1 MKKDTYPNVK
11 IEIISEGLAKKIL
24 GKLENGSPS
33 VYGEEKPTGEN
44 LPDIDSKG
52 KNKEMGGLLQVSNK
66 KPTYTSIIKQ
76 AILELRKEPEGG
88 SSAPLRR
95 TPEMV
100 RQVASSKAK
109 TTPGKSLLNRRPEV
123 YTPPQSIAQEE
134 GSDETPSSATSTPL
148 AQSESV
154 KTEAARTGFGSGS
167 STRRMDSASAPPSGR
182 DFDMARGPGR
192 KKGLNPKNYTPGG
205 TSFEEN
211 AISKAQNSKS
221 ITAKPTANVNG
232 VNVSSTV
239 VSGAGT
245 MQKGK
250 IKAERSVPARTR
262 PKKRVP
268 KLIKSER
275 PAMDNTLRYIIKEAI
290 EEMQI
295 EKAPKKG
302 RNLPSKGRQ
311 FSQTDAD
318 TGRGATSFIQERKKS
333 RDMGSRLG
341 PQRKETGK
349 ATGGSAEGY
358 RGYISNMAKQALI
371 KKGMVWDVR
380 NHNWV
385 SIEKQESDVDTFSS
399 RRLNYSD
406 PSKPDTRMSDTGPD
420 EYGDSSKYIPTPIR
434 DVGPEKINR
443 PKLNRRP
450 EVYRG
455 E

>member
-1 MKKDTYPNVK
+1 MAGAGQTRTREQDLAQRLSDPTLQRKVRSDYREMRGKEGAFGSEAPGVK
-11 IEIISEGLAKKIL
+11 E
-24 GKLENGSPS
+24 
-33 VYGEEKPTGEN
+33 
-44 LPDIDSKG
+44 IDSKA
-52 KNKEMGGLLQVSNK
+52 
-66 KPTYTSIIKQ
+66 IIKQ

-100 RQVASSKAK
+100 RQVASSNAK

-245 MQKGK
+245 MK
-250 IKAERSVPARTR
+250 KAVAANKPRAAGASKKTR
-262 PKKRVP
+262 ATKR
-268 KLIKSER
+268 
-275 PAMDNTLRYIIKEAI
+275 
-290 EEMQI
+290 
-295 EKAPKKG
+295 KAG
-302 RNLPSKGRQ
+302 SI
-311 FSQTDAD
+311 AD
-318 TGRGATSFIQERKKS
+318 
-333 RDMGSRLG
+333 L
-341 PQRKETGK
+341 
-349 ATGGSAEGY
+349 
-358 RGYISNMAKQALI
+358 AKQALI

-385 SIEKQESDVDTFSS
+385 SIEKQQESDVDTFSS

-420 EYGDSSKYIPTPIR
+420 EYGDPSKYIPPSIR
-434 DVGPEKINR
+434 DADAEVQSMASRRKGIKSQAASASGGTPQSEGASPRPARRSQDPRAIRN
-443 PKLNRRP
+443 PKLRP
-450 EVYRG
+450 SVKAKTFQ
-455 E
+455 